1 MVKVLGLS
9 HQKFTFG
16 VMRFPF
22 KNINRMMDEQCGV
35 LRSNHFYDSVSKAMY
50 WNDPRFCCIDNVNPT
65 NILIAA
71 CLEQCW

>member
-9 HQKFTFG
+9 HQKFTFK

-22 KNINRMMDEQCGV
+22 KNINRMIDEQCGV

-50 WNDPRFCCIDNVNPT
+50 
-65 NILIAA
+65 
-71 CLEQCW
+71 